1 MTVIGLLGV
10 LLLIG
15 AGRAVHAQDNSFRPP
30 PPALGE
36 PGVPPDFN
44 PNNDDDALE
53 EVGDDGYRP
62 PPPPAGVERPAPP
75 PHSQRLAAMKPVE
88 PEPLPREQSLLDV
101 VDNLL
106 NKGVVISGDAVL
118 GVADVDLVYLKLSA
132 LLCAADKLS
141 R

>member
-1 MTVIGLLGV
+1 VVT
-10 LLLIG
+10 
-15 AGRAVHAQDNSFRPP
+15 RAPKPRKP
-30 PPALGE
+30 
-36 PGVPPDFN
+36 
-44 PNNDDDALE
+44 
-53 EVGDDGYRP
+53 
-62 PPPPAGVERPAPP
+62 PAPP
-75 PHSQRLAAMKPVE
+75 PLSQRLDS
-88 PEPLPREQSLLDV
+88 PLPRDQSLLDV

>member
-1 MTVIGLLGV
+1 VVT
-10 LLLIG
+10 
-15 AGRAVHAQDNSFRPP
+15 RAPKPRK
-30 PPALGE
+30 
-36 PGVPPDFN
+36 
-44 PNNDDDALE
+44 
-53 EVGDDGYRP
+53 
-62 PPPPAGVERPAPP
+62 RPAPP
-75 PHSQRLAAMKPVE
+75 PLSQRLVGMKPVE